1 MSRTV
6 SLSAKMERLHLMDIA
21 PGGDIPVWY
30 YFSMDGTALE
40 HHDVEHKADQAFI
53 NRMDERR

>member
-1 MSRTV
+1 
-6 SLSAKMERLHLMDIA
+6 MERLHLMDIA